1 MRTILYFLVNSSTF
15 DTLLERTKENGL
27 VVNRSKTEL
36 VLFTRKYKVPVLRL
50 SHQDGITLALLKEAK
65 YLDFQIAQCA
75 FYTYKKTYWKRKG
88 LNLNIVHR
96 MYTAVIWHIFIFDI
110 YVIHKMSNIQELEL
124 DLRLVFLEMGSSFKG
139 LNIDC
144 QTKISAGP
152 VEICFYLGRYGRLIP
167 F

>member
-75 FYTYKKTYWKRKG
+75 FTRIRK
-88 LNLNIVHR
+88 
-96 MYTAVIWHIFIFDI
+96 HIEKER
-110 YVIHKMSNIQELEL
+110 V
-124 DLRLVFLEMGSSFKG
+124 
-139 LNIDC
+139 
-144 QTKISAGP
+144 
-152 VEICFYLGRYGRLIP
+152 
-167 F
+167 